1 MIDYQEIVSNPNSM
15 FKITL
20 VNNDINN
27 WLVEFDGPSDTYYEG
42 LHFRLSVT
50 FSVFLSF
57 SDVLSYRINIL
68 LNALT
73 FNSLVKYIILM
84 SGVLVKFA

>member
-15 FKITL
+15 FKVTL
-20 VNNDINN
+20 VNDDINN

-73 FNSLVKYIILM
+73 FNSLVKCIILM
-84 SGVLVKFA
+84 FGVMEIFA

>member
-15 FKITL
+15 FKVTL
-20 VNNDINN
+20 VNDDINN
-27 WLVEFDGPSDTYYEG
+27 WIVEFDGPSDTYYEG

-73 FNSLVKYIILM
+73 FNSLVKCIILM
-84 SGVLVKFA
+84 FGVMEIFA